1 MVARTVIPNLRDPSS
16 CVVGRRARCPP
27 RPPPGG
33 QGTGVHSYPAGL
45 MDETTRLL
53 LAAAD
58 GDTDALATF
67 VRRTQADVWRFCAH
81 LVDPGAADDL
91 TQEVYLRAMRS
102 IPRFRGDA
110 SARTWLLAVARN
122 VAADEI
128 RRRQRRRRL
137 PDPVVDDVPDHAGH
151 VELHDLLDHL
161 DDDRREAFVLTQ
173 LLGLPY
179 ADAAAACDVP
189 IGTIRSRVARAREQL
204 VALLDEQDG
213 AARKRHGGSPKQD
226 GAAPKPG
233 PAAPKPGRAAGQRH
247 RSTGS

>member
-1 MVARTVIPNLRDPSS
+1 
-16 CVVGRRARCPP
+16 
-27 RPPPGG
+27 
-33 QGTGVHSYPAGL
+33 
-45 MDETTRLL
+45 MDETTRIL

-58 GDTDALATF
+58 GDADALSTF

-91 TQEVYLRAMRS
+91 TQEVFLRAMRS

-137 PDPVVDDVPDHAGH
+137 PDPVVLDVPDHAGH
-151 VELHDLLDHL
+151 VELHGLLDHL
-161 DDDRREAFVLTQ
+161 DEDRRAAFVLTQ

-179 ADAAAACDVP
+179 ADAARACDVP

-204 VALLDEQDG
+204 IDLVADDPEVVRDAADRDVG
-213 AARKRHGGSPKQD
+213 A
-226 GAAPKPG
+226 
-233 PAAPKPGRAAGQRH
+233 
-247 RSTGS
+247 